1 MSCMADE
8 SMTMGA
14 VGERDAVLCF
24 KALGMTVEPTANAE
38 ETAKALFGLVK
49 KGVRVIFITEK
60 AALEAPEA
68 LERYKTRSDVAIIP
82 IPGSSGSTGY
92 AMGRVKANVE
102 KAIGADILF
111 SNQNEKEGE

>member
-1 MSCMADE
+1 
-8 SMTMGA
+8 MGA

-24 KALGMTVEPTANAE
+24 KAIGMKVVATQNGE
-38 ETAKALFGLVK
+38 ETTRALFSLVK
-49 KGVRVIFITEK
+49 EGIRVIFITEK

-68 LERYKTRSDVAIIP
+68 LERYKTQSDVAIIP
-82 IPGSSGSTGY
+82 IPGSQGSVGF

-111 SNQNEKEGE
+111 NNEKEKEGD